1 MSDLNSWLKE
11 RFMAHLRFG
20 KYFLSLGLGVCL
32 LFCFLVPEGR
42 ASEGAADHAAFAQ
55 GLAHYVIGLMSDW
68 QGETEWAVEEYA
80 KASEFDRASYAV
92 RLRLGSDYARLNK
105 FPEAIRE
112 LKIAAQLDPKSVEP
126 HYLLALIYSAQEDTF
141 KAAEE
146 YEIVLKQ
153 LAAGDPQNADIH
165 GYLGQLYYSQKKF
178 DKAIEEFQKVL
189 LLDPKNANVLYALG
203 ALYSENNDKTK
214 AIEYFKK
221 SIEIDPEHDGS
232 LNSLGYI
239 YAEDGINLDE
249 AMDLVNRA
257 LKIDPDNGA
266 YLDSLGWVYYQ
277 KRMFKEA
284 LEQLLKAAELLKDP
298 VIYEHLGDVYYKL
311 NENDNAEKYWKQSLE
326 LKPGQ
331 ELIVKKIEGLK
342 KETKAVK

>member
-1 MSDLNSWLKE
+1 MT
-11 RFMAHLRFG
+11 HLRF
-20 KYFLSLGLGVCL
+20 KKNILSLGLGVCL
-32 LFCFLVPEGR
+32 FSCFFVSEAR
-42 ASEGAADHAAFAQ
+42 AAETVADHASFAR
-55 GLAHYVIGLMSDW
+55 GLAHYVIGLMHDW
-68 QGETEWAVEEYA
+68 EGATEWAVEEYA

-112 LKIAAQLDPKSVEP
+112 LKIAAELDPKNVEP

-141 KAAEE
+141 KATEE
-146 YEIVLKQ
+146 YEVVLKQ
-153 LAAGDPQNADIH
+153 LASDDPQNVDIH

-178 DKAIEEFQKVL
+178 DKAIEEFQKVF
-189 LLDPKNANVLYALG
+189 LLDPKNADVLYALG
-203 ALYSENNDKTK
+203 ALYSENKDRDR

-232 LNSLGYI
+232 LNSLGYL

-249 AMDLVNRA
+249 AMELINRA

-277 KRMFKEA
+277 KGMLKEA
-284 LEQLLKAAELLKDP
+284 LRELLRAGELFKDP
-298 VIYEHLGDVYYKL
+298 VIYDHLGDVYYKL
-311 NENDNAEKYWKQSLE
+311 NENENAEKYWKQSLD
-326 LKPGQ
+326 LKPDQ
-331 ELIVKKIEGLK
+331 EGVVKKIEGLK
-342 KETKAVK
+342 KETKAAK